1 MDCSLPGSSVHGI
14 VQAKILGWVSISCSR
29 GSSQP
34 RGWIHVRCRCMLYQL
49 SYQGS
54 PTNPY
59 SDNEH
64 FHHPIKFLFIPP
76 LQPLKQSWFWY
87 FYTLTVKLLKL
98 IHVCSGSDLNQK
110 FCWLVARN
118 SLFPFTEYGDHSQH
132 HGLQHARPP
141 CPSPTPRTYSDPC
154 PLSRWCHPTI
164 SSSVVSFFS
173 CLQSFPASG
182 SFPMSQ
188 FFISDGQSIR
198 VSTSV
203 SGLLINIQ

>member
-34 RGWIHVRCRCMLYQL
+34 RGWIHAHCRRMFYQL

-118 SLFPFTEYGDHSQH
+118 SLFPSTEYGDHSQH
-132 HGLQHARPP
+132 HGKRQWH
-141 CPSPTPRTYSDPC
+141 PTPVLLPGKFHGQRCLVGCSPWGRQESDTTEQLHFHFSLSC
-154 PLSRWCHPTI
+154 IGEGNGNPL
-164 SSSVVSFFS
+164 
-173 CLQSFPASG
+173 
-182 SFPMSQ
+182 
-188 FFISDGQSIR
+188 
-198 VSTSV
+198 
-203 SGLLINIQ
+203 